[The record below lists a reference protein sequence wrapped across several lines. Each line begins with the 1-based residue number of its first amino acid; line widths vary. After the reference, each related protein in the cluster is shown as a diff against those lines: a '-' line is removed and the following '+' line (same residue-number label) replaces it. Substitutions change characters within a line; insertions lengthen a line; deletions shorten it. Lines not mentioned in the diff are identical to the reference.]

1 MNPNDV
7 VALQQ
12 LLSYIVPGI
21 VIIALG
27 VPIVRLVA
35 RRLEPRKGV
44 EAAELVAISARL
56 ERIESAVESVAVEV
70 ERISEAQRF
79 ASKLQAERLP
89 GGRGPGPGDQDFRAR
104 REGGSVT
111 GRVPSAGLQCR
122 TRSKSR
128 MR

>member
-1 MNPNDV
+1 MDPNDV

-12 LLSYIVPGI
+12 VLSYVVPAVVIV
-21 VIIALG
+21 ALG

-44 EAAELVAISARL
+44 EAAELAAINARL

-70 ERISEAQRF
+70 ERVSEAQRF

-89 GGRGPGPGDQDFRAR
+89 RGG
-104 REGGSVT
+104 E
-111 GRVPSAGLQCR
+111 
-122 TRSKSR
+122 
-128 MR
+128 